1 MYANTYAGHTPYP
14 DVHLGPSCE
23 AIISYLKDGNRMEK
37 PESCSDEL
45 LVCADVFS
53 FVYSTYFPA
62 MN

>member
-45 LVCADVFS
+45 LVCADFFC
-53 FVYSTYFPA
+53 FV
-62 MN
+62 